1 MMPLVWRIR
10 KLTLCAGLHGGYLS
24 RVTSRALSS
33 LLLALLAW
41 IPLGRGQAWTSRG
54 DLRDRALFAATALDL
69 ASSPARA
76 AHGTSARDLTPP
88 RKPSTPP
95 ATTPVADA
103 EHVRAHV
110 QRAWWPTV
118 DERPANWRGFLDARL
133 SAPHDAIAP
142 PRG

>member
-1 MMPLVWRIR
+1 VTERAASDVATGGTP
-10 KLTLCAGLHGGYLS
+10 AGHES
-24 RVTSRALSS
+24 PVTYSA
-33 LLLALLAW
+33 
-41 IPLGRGQAWTSRG
+41 
-54 DLRDRALFAATALDL
+54 RDRALFAVTALDL

-76 AHGTSARDLTPP
+76 THGTSARELTPP

-95 ATTPVADA
+95 GTVPVADA

-118 DERPANWRGFLDARL
+118 AERPANWRGFLDARL
-133 SAPHDAIAP
+133 TAPHDAIAP